1 VQELE
6 DSKTKLAEEAEELE
20 QRVDKAKDAAA
31 ELQVRVYSLYWYKRT
46 HTDAAAGQGRRRGA
60 PGTSLIALLVQ
71 KNRF

>member
-31 ELQVRVYSLYWYKRT
+31 ELQVRSL
-46 HTDAAAGQGRRRGA
+46 
-60 PGTSLIALLVQ
+60 LALLVQ
-71 KNRF
+71 NNTC